1 MRWDGSL
8 VDELGRSDETRV
20 AVAGDWHS
28 NIMWIQQ
35 ALSALHRFA
44 PGVSTILHT
53 GDFSILPE
61 ARGKRFLQAVDAAC
75 RENGIDR
82 ILVTPGNHEDWP
94 RLDTLFAAR
103 PGEAIRLSASVWVMP
118 RGYRFSIHGRTVMS
132 FGGAAS
138 LDAAYRRT
146 RGTWWASEMP
156 KSEDVAA
163 AVVAGDVD
171 VLITH
176 ETIMDG
182 TAQVEA
188 RLLANPLHWDETA
201 LAYSRQSRALITYLW
216 QGVKPAI
223 LAHGH
228 IHVADQRTVQSG
240 QRIYALANDGQR
252 KNIGVVDLASLAWTW
267 ID

>member
-1 MRWDGSL
+1 MKWGGSL
-8 VDELGRSDETRV
+8 VDELGGVDDTRV

-35 ALSALHRFA
+35 VLPALRRFA
-44 PGVSTILHT
+44 PDVSTILHT

-61 ARGKRFLQAVDAAC
+61 ARGKKLLRAADAAC

-118 RGYRFSIHGRTVMS
+118 RGYRFSIHGRTFMS
-132 FGGAAS
+132 FGGATS

-156 KSEDVAA
+156 TSEEAAA
-163 AVVAGDVD
+163 AVVAGGVD
-171 VLITH
+171 VLVTH
-176 ETIMDG
+176 ETIMDS
-182 TAQVEA
+182 TARVEA
-188 RLLANPLHWDETA
+188 RIRANPTHWDETA
-201 LAYSRQSRALITYLW
+201 LAYSLQSRALITRLW
-216 QGVKPAI
+216 REAKPAI

-228 IHVADQRTVQSG
+228 IHVADQRMLPSG

-252 KNIGVVDLASLAWTW
+252 KNIAVIDIASLTWTW